1 MPEVVAQPLSQ
12 TVPSSPA
19 RPARP
24 HAPDVDPR
32 LGAFALEEPKASGAE
47 RSDAEALRGTDAAE
61 ALEMLLD
68 RTRRG
73 PTVAEVHVPFCETK
87 CEGCGCWQNEYRQLE
102 SSRYADAVVKEMAV
116 WSGTHAQSGAPVQA
130 LRIGGGNPTAL
141 EAVDILRILSNA
153 RRLLPL
159 ANDCEVVME
168 ARVHHFT
175 EEKMEAALAGGVT
188 RFEFPVRS
196 FNTAVRR
203 AVGRVEEG
211 FEAARLLERLAQYD
225 EAGVAV
231 ELNYGLPGQSL
242 DVWESDLR
250 TASSLPLDGL
260 TLRAAGEPDFPGA
273 RLKTERA
280 AGAELLAESHRRACG
295 LLAGEGWD
303 RRTSVRW
310 GRTERDRSLFEA
322 LALGDADRLVFGS
335 GAQGRLFG
343 WTYRIE
349 GALEAWYSAVWMGR
363 RAVAEVSR
371 PEPAWRA
378 ATLLVR
384 GVFEG
389 RFSVKAV
396 ERRSGLVLAPVLE
409 PLIAQ
414 WRAAGLVTGGADWVR
429 LTDAGCFHHARL
441 ERAAYDCVNAR
452 AAQLLELPA
461 PALRRRGAFPIM
473 AADAWRAV
481 EAGCG
486 MLAPKAVSAS

>member
-1 MPEVVAQPLSQ
+1 MSEVVPQPLFPN
-12 TVPSSPA
+12 TLPLVDWRT
-19 RPARP
+19 RPA
-24 HAPDVDPR
+24 APGVDPR
-32 LGAFALEEPKASGAE
+32 IGAFAAEEAEVPAEGRGPEVLTGA
-47 RSDAEALRGTDAAE
+47 DATE

-87 CEGCGCWQNEYRQLE
+87 CAGCSCWQNEYRQLE

-116 WSGTHAQSGAPVQA
+116 WSDTHAQSGAPVQA
-130 LRIGGGNPTAL
+130 LRVGGGNPTAL
-141 EAVDILRILSNA
+141 EAVDILRILSSA

-159 ANDCEVVME
+159 ANDCEVVLE

-188 RFEFPVRS
+188 RFELPVRS

-211 FEAARLLERLAQYD
+211 FEAARLLERLARYD
-225 EAGVAV
+225 EAGVAA

-242 DVWESDLR
+242 DVWETDLR

-273 RLKTERA
+273 RVKTERA
-280 AGAELLAESHRRACG
+280 AGAELLAQAHRRACS
-295 LLAGEGWD
+295 LLADEGWD

-322 LALGDADRLVFGS
+322 LSIGDADRLVFGS
-335 GAQGRLFG
+335 GAEGRLFG
-343 WTYRIE
+343 WSYRIE
-349 GALEAWYSAVWMGR
+349 GTLEDWFSAVWKGR

-378 ATLLVR
+378 AALLVR
-384 GVFEG
+384 GIFEG
-389 RFSVKAV
+389 RFSIKAV
-396 ERRSGLVLAPVLE
+396 ERRSGLVLASVLE
-409 PLIAQ
+409 PLIAN
-414 WRAAGLVTGGADWVR
+414 WRAAGLVTGSADWVR
-429 LTDAGCFHHARL
+429 LTDAGCFLHARL
-441 ERAAYDCVNAR
+441 ERAAHDWVNAC
-452 AAQLLELPA
+452 AAQLIELPA
-461 PALRRRGAFPIM
+461 PALRRSGAFPIM
-473 AADAWRAV
+473 AEDAWRAV
-481 EAGCG
+481 EAGFE
-486 MLAPKAVSAS
+486 MLPVSAS

>member
-1 MPEVVAQPLSQ
+1 MREAAPQPLSSS
-12 TVPSSPA
+12 VPPSPDWRA
-19 RPARP
+19 RPAEP
-24 HAPDVDPR
+24 GVDPR
-32 LGAFALEEPKASGAE
+32 LGAFPSEPEEAFEAE
-47 RSDAEALRGTDAAE
+47 RSDAEALTGADAAQ

-130 LRIGGGNPTAL
+130 LRLGGGNPTAL
-141 EAVDILRILSNA
+141 EAVDILRILSSA

-159 ANDCEVVME
+159 ANDCEVVLE

-188 RFEFPVRS
+188 RFELPVRS

-231 ELNYGLPGQSL
+231 ELDYGLPGQTL
-242 DVWESDLR
+242 DAWESDLR

-260 TLRAAGEPDFPGA
+260 TVRAAGEPDFPGA
-273 RLKTERA
+273 RVKTKRA
-280 AGAELLAESHRRACG
+280 AGEKLLVESHRRACS
-295 LLAGEGWD
+295 LLADEGWD

-310 GRTERDRSLFEA
+310 GRSERDRSLFEA
-322 LALGDADRLVFGS
+322 LSIGDADRLVFGS
-335 GAQGRLFG
+335 GAEGRLFG

-349 GALEAWYSAVWMGR
+349 GALEGWFSAVWNGR
-363 RAVAEVSR
+363 RSVAEVSR

-378 ATLLVR
+378 AALLVR
-384 GVFEG
+384 GIFEG
-389 RFSVKAV
+389 RFSVKGV

-409 PLIAQ
+409 PLITQ

-441 ERAAYDCVNAR
+441 ERAAHDYVNVR

-461 PALRRRGAFPIM
+461 LALRSRGAFPIM
-473 AADAWRAV
+473 AEDAWRAV
-481 EAGCG
+481 EAGFE
-486 MLAPKAVSAS
+486 MFPVSAS